1 MVVSSMAN
9 PDTIGV
15 LIARARRALEEGGVE
30 NAAQEALW
38 LIAHVIGLESH
49 RLISQ
54 TEQPIAEGQWMEA
67 ESCVARRAAREPLQY
82 ILGTQ
87 EFCGLEFHVSP
98 SVLIPRPESELI
110 VQEALRWGEFTDGA
124 LIVDVGTGSGCVA
137 ITLATIVEG
146 ARILGI
152 DSSSEA
158 LEVAK
163 LNGGRHAV
171 SDRVEWLQGDL
182 LSPLRERGLAGKVN
196 AIVSNPPYIAEGD
209 WAGLQPEVQQFEP
222 RAALVAG
229 PQGTEIHGRLFGE
242 SGEFLVPGGFLIVEL
257 GQGQLPTI
265 QRLAK
270 QIGGYAPLEVVEDAA
285 GIERVAIAQWVG

>member
-1 MVVSSMAN
+1 MAN
-9 PDTIGV
+9 PNTIGV
-15 LIARARRALEEGGVE
+15 LIARARRALEEAGVE

-38 LIAHVIGLESH
+38 LIAHAIGLESH

-163 LNGGRHAV
+163 LNAGRHAV
-171 SDRVEWLQGDL
+171 GDRVEWLQGDL
-182 LSPLRERGLAGKVN
+182 LSPLRDRGLTGKVN

-209 WAGLQPEVQQFEP
+209 WVGLQPEVQQFEP
-222 RAALVAG
+222 RAALIAG
-229 PQGTEIHGRLFGE
+229 LQGTEIHERLFGE

-265 QRLAK
+265 QQLAK
-270 QIGGYAPLEVVEDAA
+270 KLGGYAPLEVVEDAA